1 MHCPQCKGYSLEPRE
16 LEPGLI
22 AGVCPKCSG
31 ALVALMN
38 YRYWVDQ
45 KAKSLADH
53 DEAKPAASVA
63 DVADG
68 EHARQCPKCSRLMSR
83 FRIGLE
89 SDNRIDLCDSC
100 DEAWLD
106 KGEWQLLKS
115 LDLADK
121 LPRIFTDAWQRNIR
135 LQRQQ
140 HFMQGKYEALLGKA
154 DFDRVDTFKQWLDQH
169 PEREQ
174 IRLYLGYAFNH

>member
-1 MHCPQCKGYSLEPRE
+1 MYCPQCKGYSLEPRE

-31 ALVALMN
+31 TLLALMN
-38 YRYWVDQ
+38 YRYWSDQ
-45 KAKSLADH
+45 HFQAHAAATHAEKV
-53 DEAKPAASVA
+53 EAV
-63 DVADG
+63 DG
-68 EHARQCPKCSRLMSR
+68 EHAKQCPKCSRLMNR
-83 FRIGLE
+83 FRVGL
-89 SDNRIDLCDSC
+89 DTNNRIDLCEYC

-106 KGEWQLLKS
+106 KGEWLLLKS

-135 LQRQQ
+135 LERQQ
-140 HFMQGKYEALLGKA
+140 RFMKDKYEALLGA
-154 DFDRVDTFKQWLDQH
+154 EDFARVDVFKQWLDQH

-174 IRLYLGYAFNH
+174 IKLYLGYAFKH